1 MDDEQDMI
9 RVTTPAD
16 PYEMKPPQDK
26 VKESDEAGDWQD
38 EAFIPDSGYP
48 RNDVYIDPY
57 TGQEVIDPRLVEN
70 ESLRD
75 DVEDIIADTGLAVR
89 TAREGVVILTGTIA
103 TQEDLEEIITE
114 IMGLDEVWE
123 VDTSAVDVL
132 G

>member
-1 MDDEQDMI
+1 
-9 RVTTPAD
+9 
-16 PYEMKPPQDK
+16 
-26 VKESDEAGDWQD
+26 VKESGEAGDWQD

-70 ESLRD
+70 ESLKD

-89 TAREGVVILTGTIA
+89 TARDGVVVLAGTIA

-114 IMGLDEVWE
+114 IMGLDEVLE
-123 VDTSAVDVL
+123 VDTSDVDVL
-132 G
+132 A

>member
-1 MDDEQDMI
+1 
-9 RVTTPAD
+9 
-16 PYEMKPPQDK
+16 
-26 VKESDEAGDWQD
+26 
-38 EAFIPDSGYP
+38 
-48 RNDVYIDPY
+48 
-57 TGQEVIDPRLVEN
+57 VEN

-89 TAREGVVILTGTIA
+89 TTREGVVILTGTIA

-123 VDTSAVDVL
+123 VDTSDVDVL